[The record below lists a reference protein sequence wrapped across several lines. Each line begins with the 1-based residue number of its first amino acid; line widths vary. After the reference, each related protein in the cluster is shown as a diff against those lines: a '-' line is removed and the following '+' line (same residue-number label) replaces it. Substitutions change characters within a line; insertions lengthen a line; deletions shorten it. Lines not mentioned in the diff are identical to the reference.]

1 MVTPAERGLES
12 PTVGRAC
19 TLVQAERDAA
29 ATQVEKSMDEEKS
42 MEGGGCTPG
51 WYCAGP
57 SAICP
62 TSERPG
68 RERGHPGKLS
78 SWPRLPGS
86 GAPTCHGPLQL
97 YSSRGE
103 GETPMVAG
111 RQGRDPCQHVS
122 GTRDDGA
129 YTPGWL
135 RGANRRYE
143 YITLADLKAHGAA
156 AAARPDRPSR
166 GHAVLARPPA
176 PPGRYVEHVV
186 GRSVRAQH
194 GAPHHQQLY
203 SIHNIFTWATPV
215 LRRRDGHRRSIRLRG

>member
-42 MEGGGCTPG
+42 MEGVGVRLDGT
-51 WYCAGP
+51 ARDQ

-78 SWPRLPGS
+78 SWPRLPGI

-97 YSSRGE
+97 HSSRGE
-103 GETPMVAG
+103 GGTPMVAG
-111 RQGRDPCQHVS
+111 RQGGGPCQ
-122 GTRDDGA
+122 RDAGRRRLYA
-129 YTPGWL
+129 WMAA
-135 RGANRRYE
+135 RSHRRYE
-143 YITLADLKAHGAA
+143 C
-156 AAARPDRPSR
+156 
-166 GHAVLARPPA
+166 
-176 PPGRYVEHVV
+176 V
-186 GRSVRAQH
+186 GL
-194 GAPHHQQLY
+194 G
-203 SIHNIFTWATPV
+203 F
-215 LRRRDGHRRSIRLRG
+215 GF